1 MTTGETLSERHE
13 RIANDMVVQAEA
25 ELAAGDT
32 LQAAEKMWGAASHA
46 LKSYCAREGL
56 RHAKYSHRRFAVR
69 RLAEERDDPTIWHVF
84 VAAEACHAHFYNDSL
99 EDETLEDSIHIIR
112 ELLEKILAK

>member
-1 MTTGETLSERHE
+1 
-13 RIANDMVVQAEA
+13 MVIQAEA

-32 LQAAEKMWGAASHA
+32 LQAAEKMWGAVSHA

-69 RLAEERDDPTIWHVF
+69 RLSEERNDLSIWEGF
-84 VAAEACHAHFYNDSL
+84 ITAEACHASFYNDSL
-99 EDETLEDSIHIIR
+99 EDETLEACVPIIQR
-112 ELLEKILAK
+112 LVGKILSS